1 MNALNKEQ
9 AVALV
14 LSAAP
19 EFRPVLESFR
29 AEWADEAL
37 GLCSEFSEL
46 SDFVIAKLHSGAT
59 EGLQVLFEAVE
70 RLMVEGDEEVKDA
83 AATCFL
89 ENLMNATPDRI
100 SPAAFVPL
108 LGAESRVFC
117 RSWDEFCGLRTP
129 GLWPDES
136 GQ

>member
-1 MNALNKEQ
+1 MNALNKGH
-9 AVALV
+9 ALDLV

-19 EFRPVLESFR
+19 EFRPMLESFR
-29 AEWADEAL
+29 AEWGDEVP

-46 SDFVIAKLHSGAT
+46 SDFVIAKLQSGAT
-59 EGLQVLFEAVE
+59 DGLRVLLETVE

-100 SPAAFVPL
+100 SPAAVVPL
-108 LGAESRVFC
+108 LGPESRNFC
-117 RSWDEFCGLRTP
+117 RAWDRFCGLKTP
-129 GLWPDES
+129 GL
-136 GQ
+136 